1 MTGFAEQTSPPSP
14 APSAQILALLQELR
28 GMLDSL
34 AASGESNVIDIR
46 SLPMLPGDYEFLT
59 EFLGEGEVTA
69 TINALGP
76 TTVKE
81 TRIPGVWWITH
92 RNAND
97 EVLSELIEV
106 TVLPEMLK
114 TQHADLKGAS
124 GTLDSYLADITLHR

>member
-1 MTGFAEQTSPPSP
+1 MTNFAEQNTPSDT

-28 GMLDSL
+28 DMLDSL
-34 AASGESNVIDIR
+34 ATSGQSNAIDIR

-59 EFLGEGEVTA
+59 EFFGEGEVTA

-76 TTVKE
+76 TSIKE
-81 TRIPGVWWITH
+81 TRIPGIWWVTH

-114 TQHADLKGAS
+114 TQQTDLKDAS
-124 GTLDSYLADITLHR
+124 DILASYLTDMKLHR